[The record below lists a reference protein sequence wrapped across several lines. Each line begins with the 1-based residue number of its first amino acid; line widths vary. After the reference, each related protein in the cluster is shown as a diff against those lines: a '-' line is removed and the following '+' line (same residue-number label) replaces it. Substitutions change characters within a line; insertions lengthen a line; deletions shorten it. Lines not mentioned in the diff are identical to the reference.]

1 MLLEGRN
8 AIVTGGAKGIGAA
21 AALKLAQEG
30 ANICITDL
38 TQQDEAKEIIDSIS
52 ATGRKV
58 IFVQADV
65 ASFEQSAGVV
75 GQALDEFGRL
85 DILVNN
91 AGMNWDGVCWK
102 MGEEQWDRVIA
113 VNLTG
118 CFNFIRHIAPH
129 FREQKYGKIINVS
142 SINALRGK
150 FGQTNYSAAKAGL
163 IGHTKAVAREL
174 GKYGIN
180 VNAVAPGL
188 IETAM
193 IRESADRDMIIE
205 KAMDEIALKRVGQPE
220 DMANVIAFL
229 ASDWAKHVTGEV
241 IKVDGGQYI

>member
-205 KAMDEIALKRVGQPE
+205 KAMDEIA
-220 DMANVIAFL
+220 
-229 ASDWAKHVTGEV
+229 
-241 IKVDGGQYI
+241 